1 MIVCVLVVSSVVL
14 FDGVVVVGGDEVV
27 SCDVVD
33 GWVMMVV

>member
-1 MIVCVLVVSSVVL
+1 MIVCVLVVCSVVL
-14 FDGVVVVGGDEVV
+14 FDGVILISGDEVV